1 MLMQADSA
9 AMLLLEQLTTPSIDT
24 RRTIVYNL
32 LHGYS
37 EIGQLFILADVKVSL
52 EDMKQSGPASR
63 FPMIGVSIMAIDS
76 YIKELHEN
84 NS

>member
-1 MLMQADSA
+1 MQADSA
-9 AMLLLEQLTTPSIDT
+9 AQLLLEQLTTPSIDT
-24 RRTIVYNL
+24 RRTMIYNL

-52 EDMKQSGPASR
+52 EDMKQSGPTSR
-63 FPMIGVSIMAIDS
+63 FPMIVASIMAIDY